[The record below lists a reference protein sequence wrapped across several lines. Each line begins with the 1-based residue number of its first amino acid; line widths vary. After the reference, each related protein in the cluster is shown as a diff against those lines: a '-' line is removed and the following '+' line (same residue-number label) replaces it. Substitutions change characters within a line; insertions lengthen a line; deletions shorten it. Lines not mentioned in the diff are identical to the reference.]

1 MRVFGLLGLIVVLA
15 VLLFQYRSNV
25 SSVGKQQQQQQEQ
38 SSTLSKSVEDDVNNS
53 VSGFQKK
60 LDDAMKQSNE

>member
-1 MRVFGLLGLIVVLA
+1 MRVFGLLGLIIVLA

-25 SSVGKQQQQQQEQ
+25 SSVGKQQQQEQ
-38 SSTLSKSVEDDVNNS
+38 PSTLSKSVADDVNNS

>member
-15 VLLFQYRSNV
+15 ILLFQYRSNV
-25 SSVGKQQQQQQEQ
+25 SSVGKQQQQEQ

-60 LDDAMKQSNE
+60 LDDAMKESNE

>member
-1 MRVFGLLGLIVVLA
+1 MFGLLGLIVILA
-15 VLLFQYRSNV
+15 VLLFQYRAGV
-25 SSVGKQQQQQQEQ
+25 SSVGQQQGQDQEQ

-60 LDDAMKQSNE
+60 LDDAMEQSQ

>member
-25 SSVGKQQQQQQEQ
+25 SSVGKQQQQEQ

-60 LDDAMKQSNE
+60 LDDAMKESNE

>member
-15 VLLFQYRSNV
+15 ILLFQYRSNV
-25 SSVGKQQQQQQEQ
+25 LSVGKQQQQEQ

-53 VSGFQKK
+53 VSVFQKK
-60 LDDAMKQSNE
+60 LDDAMKQTNE